1 MYVCTGG
8 GEEVQTSTV
17 YVIYGGELGLKKEVF
32 TFPLNGKK
40 FQIGPVM
47 EPFLLFLLRMG
58 TVRLLPLRRMN
69 WEYH

>member
-1 MYVCTGG
+1 MYWGRGRSTDEYSVC
-8 GEEVQTSTV
+8 
-17 YVIYGGELGLKKEVF
+17 YIYGGELGLKKEVF